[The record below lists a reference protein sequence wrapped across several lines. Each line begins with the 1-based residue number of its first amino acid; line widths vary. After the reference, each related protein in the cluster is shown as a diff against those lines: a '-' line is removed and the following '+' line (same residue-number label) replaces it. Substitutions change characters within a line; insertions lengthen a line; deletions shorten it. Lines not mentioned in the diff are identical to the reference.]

1 MYKFTVIITS
11 YNKGKWLK
19 KAINSVISQTLQD
32 VQLIVVDD
40 CSDDPH
46 TIRVLDQVSKDV
58 HVIRLDK
65 NRGVSAARNQGIR
78 NSDSEYIC
86 CLDGDDYLEPTYLEK
101 SRNMFE
107 NYNNVG
113 IVTSFYNDFG
123 DITGKR
129 SYSGGDTSLARIL
142 TWPYIVSASCFRR
155 EASVKV
161 GMYDENLMTH
171 DDWEHWINIAKDGW
185 KIKVIP
191 EYLTNRRR
199 HGHSKSLNSTSKA
212 DVCYSYI
219 INKHRKLYDKHWVE
233 VVTAKHRYTSR
244 SMLQRR
250 RSMLQHSRLML
261 QHSRLMLQHKRLQS
275 FLLLR
280 IMSWIWFKVF
290 KRFLPKGLQKLI
302 YKLLFGY

>member
-1 MYKFTVIITS
+1 MEGGGGVYKFTVVITS
-11 YNKGKWLK
+11 YNKGRWLK
-19 KAINSVISQTLQD
+19 QAIDSVLSQTLQD

-46 TIRVLDQVSKDV
+46 TIRVLDQISKDV
-58 HVIRLDK
+58 HLIRLDK
-65 NRGVSAARNQGIR
+65 NRGVSAARNEGIR
-78 NSDSEYIC
+78 NADSEYIC

-101 SRNMFE
+101 ARNVFE
-107 NYNNVG
+107 NYKDVG
-113 IVTSFYNDFG
+113 IVASFFNEFG
-123 DITGKR
+123 DVTNKC
-129 SYSGGDTSLARIL
+129 SYSVGDTSLVRIL

-191 EYLTNRRR
+191 EYLTNRGK
-199 HGHSKSLNSTSKA
+199 HGHSKSLNNASKA
-212 DVCYSYI
+212 DVCYSYM

-233 VVTAKHRYTSR
+233 VITAKHRYTSGW
-244 SMLQRR
+244 MVE
-250 RSMLQHSRLML
+250 HKRL
-261 QHSRLMLQHKRLQS
+261 RFQHKRLQS

-280 IMSWIWFKVF
+280 IMSWVWFKVL

-302 YKLLFGY
+302 YRLLFGD